1 MCEVIDIHF
10 LNEAE
15 LQALENYWRCG
26 QLQSRSICIVNFVE
40 CHRDEI
46 LQLAGEG
53 RDSAALIAATQR
65 LICEYRSLDLPSELH
80 DQRHEIDN
88 EIWYRGEKG
97 DYDRAR
103 IQREWTERHA
113 PNWRRWRIIE
123 YLYVTYHLAD
133 VVVARICQPP
143 QLGHESG
150 ITL

>member
-1 MCEVIDIHF
+1 MCEVIDIHS

-26 QLQSRSICIVNFVE
+26 QLQSRSDAIVNFVE

-46 LQLAGEG
+46 LELAGEN

-65 LICEYRSLDLPSELH
+65 LICAYRSLDLPAELQ
-80 DQRHEIDN
+80 DQIHEINN
-88 EIWYRGEKG
+88 EIWYRGQKG

-103 IQREWTERHA
+103 IQREWAEQHA

-133 VVVARICQPP
+133 VVVARICQPDP
-143 QLGHESG
+143 LNHENC
-150 ITL
+150 IPL